1 MASKFISVKKLNFL
15 QEAIAFLDNYKTPVG
30 EEHLIT
36 TEPIDGTA
44 SVDGHK
50 TKLLARLGE
59 INIEREEIIT
69 KLLENDK
76 N

>member
-15 QEAIAFLDNYKTPVG
+15 QEAIRFLDNYKTPVD

-36 TEPIDGTA
+36 TEPINGTA

-50 TKLLARLGE
+50 SKLLARLGE

-69 KLLENDK
+69 KLLQK

>member
-36 TEPIDGTA
+36 TEPVDETA
-44 SVDGHK
+44 SVDEHK
-50 TKLLARLGE
+50 TKLLARLSE